1 MERYSMFMHRKT
13 QIVKISVI
21 PNLIYRFNSTPIKI
35 PTSYF
40 VDIDKLILKLYT
52 ERQKTQNGLQNIEEE
67 QNQKPDTDFKI
78 FFIKLQSARQ
88 CGIGKRMDQNREPR
102 NRLTQIQSMIFDKEA
117 WTIKWRNNLIFNKP
131 CWKNW
136 TFTCP
141 PKR

>member
-78 FFIKLQSARQ
+78 FFIKLQ
-88 CGIGKRMDQNREPR
+88 
-102 NRLTQIQSMIFDKEA
+102 
-117 WTIKWRNNLIFNKP
+117 
-131 CWKNW
+131 
-136 TFTCP
+136 
-141 PKR
+141 